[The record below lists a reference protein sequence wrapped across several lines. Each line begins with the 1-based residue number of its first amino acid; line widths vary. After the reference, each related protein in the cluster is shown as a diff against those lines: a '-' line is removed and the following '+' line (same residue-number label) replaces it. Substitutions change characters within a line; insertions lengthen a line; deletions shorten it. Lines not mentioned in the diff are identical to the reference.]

1 MQVLFHDSGTRLQ
14 ANVLFNRKPTYE
26 DLLTELAYKGYK
38 LIAQAKRQES
48 LSSGLQAQEL
58 SMCVYAHEC

>member
-1 MQVLFHDSGTRLQ
+1 MLM
-14 ANVLFNRKPTYE
+14 K
-26 DLLTELAYKGYK
+26 LALKGYK

-58 SMCVYAHEC
+58 SMCAYAHEC